1 VTRRHERATTRRRFV
16 QGLAAGGVLAGAGAW
31 LPRRAAL
38 AASVADVATLHGP
51 VIDLTIGAHEV
62 NFTGATRTATLANG
76 TLPGP
81 ILRWREGDDVTLRVR
96 NALRVDTAIHWHG
109 VLTPSNMDGVPGLS
123 FRGIVPGDTY
133 DYRFRAR
140 QSGTYWYHA
149 HADFQEQTGVYGAI
163 VIEPRAPEPFK
174 YDREHVVLLSD
185 WTDRDPL
192 ELYRLLRR
200 HSDYFN
206 YNQRTLGDFVRDS
219 KRDGFGSA
227 LEDRFAWARM
237 RMTPAD
243 LADVGGHAYT
253 YLVNGRTPAGNWT
266 GLFAPGERVRLRIV
280 NGSSMTTFDVRIPGL
295 TMTVVA
301 ADGQHVQPVEV
312 EECRMGAAEVL
323 DVLVEPRGA
332 DAFTLF
338 AQSLDRS
345 GYARATLAV
354 RDGLEAA
361 VPALDPPI
369 YLSMADMGHQ
379 HGAGAASST
388 ASEHA
393 TAATSEHAEHSEH
406 PEHTEHSERAE
417 HVDHSEHTEH
427 AEHADHAEHDAG
439 AAATAE
445 HSSHDAHMGHAGH
458 TLQTH
463 PATETHNPAV
473 DMQAT
478 TPAPRLADPGVGLR
492 DNGRRVLAYAD
503 LRSAFADPDG
513 RAPGRTIELHLTG
526 HMERFL
532 WSFDGVP
539 FSSAEPLAL
548 DYGERVRFVL
558 VNDTMMEHPIHL
570 HGMWSDLEDEH
581 GEFLV
586 RKHTISIPPGTKRSF
601 RVTADAL
608 GRWAFH
614 CHLLYHMMAGMFRE
628 VRVEEPTAPPAEH
641 EHQHAHGD
649 AGTPPATTEYGHA
662 GHEHA
667 EAESAAAAPAATDG
681 ETHEHAHAPPEPAH
695 DHSQHVH
702 E

>member
-1 VTRRHERATTRRRFV
+1 MEDDWAHDASQGVTPRLFQPATTRRAFV
-16 QGLAAGGVLAGAGAW
+16 KGLVATGVLASADAW
-31 LPRRAAL
+31 LPRRTAL
-38 AASVADVATLHGP
+38 AASADVAMLRGP
-51 VIDLTIGAHEV
+51 EIDLVIGAHEV
-62 NFTGATRTATLANG
+62 SVTGAARTATLANG

-96 NALRVDTAIHWHG
+96 NELATDTAIHWHG
-109 VLTPSNMDGVPGLS
+109 VLTPSNMDGVPGMS
-123 FRGIVPGDTY
+123 FHGIAPGETFA
-133 DYRFRAR
+133 YRFHSR

-149 HADFQEQTGVYGAI
+149 HADFQEQTGLYGAI
-163 VIEPRAPEPFK
+163 VIEPSKPEPFS

-185 WTDRDPL
+185 WTDRDPR
-192 ELYRLLRR
+192 ELYLLLKR

-219 KRDGFGSA
+219 RRDGFGSA
-227 LEDRFAWARM
+227 LQDRFAWARM

-253 YLVNGRTPAGNWT
+253 YLVNGKTPAGNWT

-280 NGSSMTTFDVRIPGL
+280 NGSAMTTFDVRIPGL

-301 ADGQHVQPVEV
+301 ADGQHVRPIAVDEF
-312 EECRMGAAEVL
+312 RMGAAEVL
-323 DVLVEPRGA
+323 DVIVEPRGA

-361 VPALDPPI
+361 VPRLDPPI
-369 YLSMADMGHQ
+369 YLGMADMGH
-379 HGAGAASST
+379 G
-388 ASEHA
+388 E
-393 TAATSEHAEHSEH
+393 
-406 PEHTEHSERAE
+406 
-417 HVDHSEHTEH
+417 
-427 AEHADHAEHDAG
+427 
-439 AAATAE
+439 
-445 HSSHDAHMGHAGH
+445 HAGH
-458 TLQTH
+458 VATGGAAPDAHAGHESHGAPDHSAHSRQTH
-463 PATETHNPAV
+463 PETETHNPAI
-473 DMQAT
+473 DMQAAA
-478 TPAPRLADPGVGLR
+478 PMPRLADPGVGLR

-503 LRSAFADPDG
+503 LHSAFTDPDG
-513 RAPGRTIELHLTG
+513 REPGRTLELHLTG
-526 HMERFL
+526 HMDRFL

-539 FSSAEPLAL
+539 FSGAEPLVL
-548 DYGERVRFVL
+548 HYGERVRVVL

-570 HGMWSDLEDEH
+570 HGMWSDLEDER

-586 RKHTISIPPGTKRSF
+586 RKHTISVPPGTRRSF

-614 CHLLYHMMAGMFRE
+614 CHLLYHMTAGMFRE
-628 VRVEEPTAPPAEH
+628 VRVEEGAAPPGEHDHSHVHGEASAPAAEH
-641 EHQHAHGD
+641 E
-649 AGTPPATTEYGHA
+649 HA
-662 GHEHA
+662 GHEHSVGA
-667 EAESAAAAPAATDG
+667 SVPDG
-681 ETHEHAHAPPEPAH
+681 ETHEQGVAEPTPSAPSH

>member
-1 VTRRHERATTRRRFV
+1 M
-16 QGLAAGGVLAGAGAW
+16 
-31 LPRRAAL
+31 
-38 AASVADVATLHGP
+38 
-51 VIDLTIGAHEV
+51 IDLAIGAHEV
-62 NFTGATRTATLANG
+62 NLTGATRTATLANG

-96 NALRVDTAIHWHG
+96 NALNVDTAIHWHG

-123 FRGIVPGDTY
+123 FHGIAPGDSY
-133 DYRFRAR
+133 DYRFHAR

-163 VIEPRAPEPFK
+163 VIEPREPEPFE

-192 ELYRLLRR
+192 DLYRLLKR

-219 KRDGFGSA
+219 KRDGVGNA

-237 RMTPAD
+237 RMSPAD

-266 GLFAPGERVRLRIV
+266 GLFAPGERVRLRII

-295 TMTVVA
+295 AMTVVA
-301 ADGQHVQPVEV
+301 ADGQHVRPVEV
-312 EECRMGAAEVL
+312 EEFRMGAAEVL

-354 RDGLEAA
+354 REGLEAA

-369 YLSMADMGHQ
+369 YLSMADMGHAGHAMPAAEPLAHEHSDRGDSAAPAAEHAG
-379 HGAGAASST
+379 HGDAGAT
-388 ASEHA
+388 
-393 TAATSEHAEHSEH
+393 TSEHAG
-406 PEHTEHSERAE
+406 RDVAAA
-417 HVDHSEHTEH
+417 TEH
-427 AEHADHAEHDAG
+427 AGHESHAASDHG
-439 AAATAE
+439 A
-445 HSSHDAHMGHAGH
+445 H
-458 TLQTH
+458 TMQPQTH
-463 PATETHNPAV
+463 PATETHNPAI
-473 DMQAT
+473 DMQSSM
-478 TPAPRLADPGVGLR
+478 PMPRLADPGVGLR

-503 LRSAFADPDG
+503 LRSVFADPDG
-513 RAPGRTIELHLTG
+513 RAPGRTVELHLTG
-526 HMERFL
+526 HMDRFL

-539 FSSAEPLAL
+539 FSGAEPLVL

-614 CHLLYHMMAGMFRE
+614 CHLLYHMTAGMFRE
-628 VRVEEPTAPPAEH
+628 IRVEEGAAPPAEH
-641 EHQHAHGD
+641 QHQHMHD
-649 AGTPPATTEYGHA
+649 AAGAPPA
-662 GHEHA
+662 
-667 EAESAAAAPAATDG
+667 AA
-681 ETHEHAHAPPEPAH
+681 EPAH